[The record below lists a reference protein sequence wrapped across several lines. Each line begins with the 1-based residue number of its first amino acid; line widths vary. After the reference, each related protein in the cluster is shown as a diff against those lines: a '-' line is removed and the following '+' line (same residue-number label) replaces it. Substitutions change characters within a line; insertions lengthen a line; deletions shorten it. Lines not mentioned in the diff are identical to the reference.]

1 MEDSCDLLPVIFTD
15 SVFLPQLI
23 WFWFRIYFED
33 RAVWKKAQLELVFF
47 LCVARLTFW
56 LSLRVF
62 VYLTPFVY
70 LSVYLAYILN
80 RKPLR

>member
-33 RAVWKKAQLELVFF
+33 RAVWKKAQLELALF
-47 LCVARLTFW
+47 LYTLLLCSQANFLAFLTSFCVPHTFC
-56 LSLRVF
+56 V
-62 VYLTPFVY
+62 PFCVPCIH
-70 LSVYLAYILN
+70 SE
-80 RKPLR
+80 